1 MGFGVEWGE
10 LEAHYPFGRDGVA
23 VDLGGCKVPTMRGLQ
38 RLVGK
43 ISAGAGGEK
52 FGGCD
57 VAGGVD
63 MELDG
68 NVNGAADGGPR
79 FR

>member
-1 MGFGVEWGE
+1 MAFSRTRFKQQFHRFRLLGWGE
-10 LEAHYPFGRDGVA
+10 I
-23 VDLGGCKVPTMRGLQ
+23 PTMRGLQ

-52 FGGCD
+52 FSGGD

-68 NVNGAADGGPR
+68 NVNGAADGGAR